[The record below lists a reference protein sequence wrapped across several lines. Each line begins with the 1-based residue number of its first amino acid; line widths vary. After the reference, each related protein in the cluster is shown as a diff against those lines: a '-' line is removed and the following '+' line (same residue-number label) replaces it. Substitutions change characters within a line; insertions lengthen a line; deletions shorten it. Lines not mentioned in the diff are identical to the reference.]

1 MGRWRLEVAGGGGVR
16 YEAAVGAEAAWSL
29 CWASPW
35 GAAWERA
42 RERVGGGES
51 LSQGLPVPPASV
63 MALASREWA
72 WEEDVDRGAE
82 GEYISSAGLVVRKA
96 LCLLSAGGRG
106 ERAVVASSAG
116 LLA

>member
-1 MGRWRLEVAGGGGVR
+1 MATRGGGGCGGGVR
-16 YEAAVGAEAAWSL
+16 YEAAVGAGAVWSL

-42 RERVGGGES
+42 WERAGGGS
-51 LSQGLPVPPASV
+51 LLQGLSVPPASV
-63 MALASREWA
+63 MALASRECA

-82 GEYISSAGLVVRKA
+82 GEYISSAGRKVETA
-96 LCLLSAGGRG
+96 LCLLSAGGCG
-106 ERAVVASSAG
+106 VRAAVASSAS